1 MLDRRILLAASLAF
15 ALGGAAQ
22 AQTEVKV
29 GLIAPLTGPWARQG
43 DLMLKGA
50 NLAIE
55 HIKVL
60 GPPDGKLAFLNRGQR
75 GRIQEADGMAS
86 RTSASELFN
95 PIKSR

>member
-1 MLDRRILLAASLAF
+1 MFNRSILLAATLAI
-15 ALGGAAQ
+15 ALSGAAQ

-55 HIKVL
+55 HINAQGGVKAL
-60 GPPDGKLAFLNRGQR
+60 NGAKLKLPR
-75 GRIQEADGMAS
+75 
-86 RTSASELFN
+86 RTPKTSTDF
-95 PIKSR
+95 IV